1 MDELIIWDQVE
12 RFCGLLGRSMVSV
25 DAILYPPKD
34 GPGSGKGAHLR
45 RLDQAGC
52 EGIEQLLSMPAYQHH
67 SLGIRPNPGGIKA
80 ADITEGRAI
89 WFEVDGELSIDA
101 QEALPSLLGLPEP
114 TVTVWSGGK
123 SLHQYW
129 TAEKGHGLS
138 PSDWRK
144 AQERLIAAVKKVAP
158 DAGVDEAIKDLG
170 RAMRAPG
177 GIHPVTGSRCCLHS
191 ESGSRYD
198 LASLVAV
205 LPPLTEESLQAKMP
219 LSAESGDS
227 RFPSPSIQEIHA
239 ALGCVPRRV
248 AGSGTY
254 PIYRNLLWGLIA
266 VLRETGATD
275 PVEEGIVLMES
286 HSPSEQSGWDV
297 EQVGRYEY
305 NEVGVGTFW
314 YIAKG
319 FGYKVKCSKSTT
331 KESVMSYQI
340 KKASEVCADVGKI
353 KWNIEGFAATGLV
366 LVAAET
372 GTGKTTLLYRAADA
386 VQEGALFLDQV
397 PVRKGRVLVVQ
408 GDEPESIAV
417 RKIRRMGLKAN
428 FDFLYAESSID
439 LDFLLE
445 TIRKADYQVLIID
458 SLTTVLASSDCT
470 TLDQSMVD
478 KLFAINRV
486 AADQGVL
493 ILMTAHLN
501 KPAKDGNG
509 NRKQR
514 RQITWADISGL
525 STIGAAVNDC
535 WGLTKAGNFFSLH
548 CLGKRNVDAGVE
560 WLLERD
566 AEDYWWGLKEIT
578 DGLMPLVVVDAKQR
592 ILQVL
597 AQDQLFV
604 TAKEAAKILD
614 INEEHSR
621 RCLCDLYDEGV
632 LDRRVSHL
640 PGRGRPGHCYGLK

>member
-1 MDELIIWDQVE
+1 
-12 RFCGLLGRSMVSV
+12 
-25 DAILYPPKD
+25 
-34 GPGSGKGAHLR
+34 
-45 RLDQAGC
+45 
-52 EGIEQLLSMPAYQHH
+52 
-67 SLGIRPNPGGIKA
+67 
-80 ADITEGRAI
+80 
-89 WFEVDGELSIDA
+89 
-101 QEALPSLLGLPEP
+101 
-114 TVTVWSGGK
+114 
-123 SLHQYW
+123 
-129 TAEKGHGLS
+129 
-138 PSDWRK
+138 
-144 AQERLIAAVKKVAP
+144 
-158 DAGVDEAIKDLG
+158 
-170 RAMRAPG
+170 
-177 GIHPVTGSRCCLHS
+177 
-191 ESGSRYD
+191 
-198 LASLVAV
+198 
-205 LPPLTEESLQAKMP
+205 
-219 LSAESGDS
+219 
-227 RFPSPSIQEIHA
+227 
-239 ALGCVPRRV
+239 
-248 AGSGTY
+248 
-254 PIYRNLLWGLIA
+254 
-266 VLRETGATD
+266 
-275 PVEEGIVLMES
+275 
-286 HSPSEQSGWDV
+286 
-297 EQVGRYEY
+297 
-305 NEVGVGTFW
+305 
-314 YIAKG
+314 
-319 FGYKVKCSKSTT
+319 
-331 KESVMSYQI
+331 
-340 KKASEVCADVGKI
+340 
-353 KWNIEGFAATGLV
+353 
-366 LVAAET
+366 
-372 GTGKTTLLYRAADA
+372 
-386 VQEGALFLDQV
+386 
-397 PVRKGRVLVVQ
+397 
-408 GDEPESIAV
+408 
-417 RKIRRMGLKAN
+417 MGLKAN

-578 DGLMPLVVVDAKQR
+578 DGLMPLVAVDAKQR

-597 AQDQLFV
+597 TQDQLFV